1 MCGIQNGASF
11 LMPLGPL
18 HRSVRLNLNRQK
30 SLSAQGAEGQKEG
43 YCHRIRAEGRKRQAE
58 VNLNVEFRKKMFNNI
73 PPRSHPKRQVV
84 PL

>member
-30 SLSAQGAEGQKEG
+30 SLSAQGAEGENAKTTLFWQ
-43 YCHRIRAEGRKRQAE
+43 
-58 VNLNVEFRKKMFNNI
+58 
-73 PPRSHPKRQVV
+73 
-84 PL
+84 